1 MRDGQDEDMEYASL
15 DVPWSGDEEVRRTI
29 RMRWYATAL
38 YLIAI
43 IVGTLVPFLL
53 PGFDEATF
61 GIVYSVVVVV
71 GTVLLIAVLSRPLLR
86 PPGPDVTVMEGL
98 ARESGV
104 ARRLR
109 PGERYYVR
117 TRFDL
122 MLYLM
127 GPVIAIMAGLM
138 LFLLDPTTLV
148 IMGTTTAGLTI
159 LLLVFLNLEVK
170 ADRETLSF
178 KFGHFGKEL
187 PLDSISSIGV
197 TRINAMKDYMG
208 YGVRVGPDGSIGYIV
223 RGGEGFRVETREGKR
238 YVVSIPD
245 PEGLVEYVRA
255 AKAERERT

>member
-1 MRDGQDEDMEYASL
+1 MGVKQDDDMRYASL
-15 DVPWSGDEEVRRTI
+15 DVPWSGDEEVQRTV

-38 YLIAI
+38 YLVAVILA
-43 IVGTLVPFLL
+43 TLVPFML
-53 PGFDEATF
+53 PDMDEGSFA
-61 GIVYSVVVVV
+61 IVYSAVVVV

-138 LFLLDPTTLV
+138 IFLRDPTTLV
-148 IMGTTTAGLTI
+148 IMGVTTAGLTV
-159 LLLVFLNLEVK
+159 LLLIFLNLEVK
-170 ADRETLSF
+170 ADREVLSF

-187 PLDSISSIGV
+187 PLDRISSIGV
-197 TRINAMKDYMG
+197 TRVNALKDFMG
-208 YGVRVGPDGSIGYIV
+208 YGVRIGPDGSIGYIV
-223 RGGEGFRVETREGKR
+223 RGGEGFRVETDEGKR

-255 AKAERERT
+255 AKTERERS